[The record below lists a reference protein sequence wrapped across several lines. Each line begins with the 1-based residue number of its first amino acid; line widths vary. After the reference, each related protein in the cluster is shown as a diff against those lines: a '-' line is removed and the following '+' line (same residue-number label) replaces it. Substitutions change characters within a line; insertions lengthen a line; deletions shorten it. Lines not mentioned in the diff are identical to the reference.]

1 VARATAWIFE
11 RNGNAV
17 AALLLAI
24 AGLIGFGLVLGPTAV
39 VLGLLARSQI
49 AATGRPGIR
58 LASAGIALGVVAF
71 VLPIVR
77 VST

>member
-1 VARATAWIFE
+1 MARATAWIFE

-24 AGLIGFGLVLGPTAV
+24 AGLIGFGL